1 MNVSHSAV
9 RRLGLPVVGFGLF
22 KALLDWTYSSA
33 LSTASGTLPFV
44 NDIRFSLV
52 ASLAILVVT
61 ACLFV
66 VSWKRPSL
74 MPRRTAYVC
83 MALLAGVNLLSGLG
97 LLGELPDAVGVA
109 LITGVYGLGSAVPNA
124 VWLALIAVLP
134 AGECLLVIAA
144 AYLLAG
150 LVSPIFAVLPGVVGC
165 LAACVAC
172 VASIVLLARMPGE
185 TPWDQD
191 AERELSTASVRPV
204 LVSVAGPLVVFLALE
219 MVMGLVLSFQAVDA
233 AVDAA
238 GDGSAAGAKTLATL
252 AAYICLIVLV
262 MRRRELPDI
271 RLLFERLFPFFAL
284 ALALLP
290 FTSSAYG
297 TLFSAVLVFLQGM
310 VGTSVL
316 FLLLQSSREHGVP
329 IVACVAGVSFVARA
343 SILAGLVV
351 GWTIGVAD
359 GVDATARVLMVAGA
373 AMYAMSL
380 VLVWSLKTRRSGGVS
395 GADAQA
401 EQGAGEAPGEAQGA
415 QVVQAADAVD
425 VVDRPASFE
434 ETAARLAREHS
445 LTAREEQVVTL
456 VACGRSAVY
465 IAGELGIAPET
476 VRSYLKSAYP
486 KLGVHSKQ
494 ELIDLF
500 VG

>member
-150 LVSPIFAVLPGVVGC
+150 LVSPIFAVLPGAVGC

-185 TPWDQD
+185 TPREQGV
-191 AERELSTASVRPV
+191 ERELSTASVRSV

-219 MVMGLVLSFQAVDA
+219 MVMGLVLSFQ

-329 IVACVAGVSFVARA
+329 IVACVAGVSFVTRA

-380 VLVWSLKTRRSGGVS
+380 VLVWSLKTRRSGGAS

-401 EQGAGEAPGEAQGA
+401 EQGAGEALGEVQGA
-415 QVVQAADAVD
+415 QVAQAAQTADAVD

-445 LTAREEQVVTL
+445 LTAREEQVVAL

>member
-66 VSWKRPSL
+66 VSWERPSL

-150 LVSPIFAVLPGVVGC
+150 LVSPIFAVLPGAVGC
-165 LAACVAC
+165 LVACVAC
-172 VASIVLLARMPGE
+172 VASIVLLARIPGE
-185 TPWDQD
+185 TPRGQD
-191 AERELSTASVRPV
+191 AEKELSTASVRPV

-219 MVMGLVLSFQAVDA
+219 MVMGLVLSFQ

-316 FLLLQSSREHGVP
+316 FLLLQSSRGHGVP

-395 GADAQA
+395 GVDTQA
-401 EQGAGEAPGEAQGA
+401 EQGAGEVSGEAQGVEGA
-415 QVVQAADAVD
+415 LAADAVD

-445 LTAREEQVVTL
+445 LTAREEQVVAL

>member
-134 AGECLLVIAA
+134 AGECLLVIAT

-150 LVSPIFAVLPGVVGC
+150 LVSPIFAVLPGAVGC

-185 TPWDQD
+185 TPREQG
-191 AERELSTASVRPV
+191 AEKELSTASVRPV
-204 LVSVAGPLVVFLALE
+204 LVSVAGPFVVFLALE
-219 MVMGLVLSFQAVDA
+219 MVMGLVLSFQ

-329 IVACVAGVSFVARA
+329 IVACVAGVSFVTRA

-380 VLVWSLKTRRSGGVS
+380 VLVWSLKTRRSGGAS

-401 EQGAGEAPGEAQGA
+401 EQGAGEALGETQGA
-415 QVVQAADAVD
+415 QIAQAAQAADAVD

-445 LTAREEQVVTL
+445 LTAREEQVVAL

>member
-9 RRLGLPVVGFGLF
+9 RRLGLPIVGFGLF

-61 ACLFV
+61 ACLFA

-124 VWLALIAVLP
+124 VWLALIAVSP

-185 TPWDQD
+185 TPRDQD
-191 AERELSTASVRPV
+191 AEKELSTASVRPV

-219 MVMGLVLSFQAVDA
+219 MVMGLVLSFQ

-395 GADAQA
+395 DVDVQA
-401 EQGAGEAPGEAQGA
+401 EQGAGEASGEYQGGEGA
-415 QVVQAADAVD
+415 PAADAVD
-425 VVDRPASFE
+425 VIDRPASFE
-434 ETAARLAREHS
+434 ETAARLAREHA

>member
-185 TPWDQD
+185 TPRDQD
-191 AERELSTASVRPV
+191 AEKELSTASVRPV
-204 LVSVAGPLVVFLALE
+204 LMPVAGPLVVFLALE
-219 MVMGLVLSFQAVDA
+219 MVMGLVMSFQ

-343 SILAGLVV
+343 SILAGLIV

-380 VLVWSLKTRRSGGVS
+380 VLVWSLKTRRSGGAS
-395 GADAQA
+395 GADVQA
-401 EQGAGEAPGEAQGA
+401 EQGAGEASGEAQGVEGA
-415 QVVQAADAVD
+415 LAADAID

-445 LTAREEQVVTL
+445 LTAREEQVVAL

>member
-150 LVSPIFAVLPGVVGC
+150 LVSPVFAVLPGAVGC

-185 TPWDQD
+185 TPREQG
-191 AERELSTASVRPV
+191 AERELSTASVRSV
-204 LVSVAGPLVVFLALE
+204 LMSVAGPLVVFLALE
-219 MVMGLVLSFQAVDA
+219 MVMGLVLSFQ

-329 IVACVAGVSFVARA
+329 IVACVAGVSFAARA
-343 SILAGLVV
+343 FILAGLVV
-351 GWTIGVAD
+351 GWSIGVVE

-380 VLVWSLKTRRSGGVS
+380 VLVWSLKTRRSGGAS
-395 GADAQA
+395 GVDVQT
-401 EQGAGEAPGEAQGA
+401 EHGVGEASGEAQMVEGG
-415 QVVQAADAVD
+415 QAVDAVD
-425 VVDRPASFE
+425 VADRPASFE

-445 LTAREEQVVTL
+445 LTAREEQVVAL

-500 VG
+500 MG

>member
-74 MPRRTAYVC
+74 MPRRAAYVC

-150 LVSPIFAVLPGVVGC
+150 LVSPIFAVLPGAVGC
-165 LAACVAC
+165 LVACVAC
-172 VASIVLLARMPGE
+172 VASIVLLAGMPGE
-185 TPWDQD
+185 APREQG
-191 AERELSTASVRPV
+191 AERELSTTSVRSV

-233 AVDAA
+233 A

-262 MRRRELPDI
+262 TRRRELPDI

-380 VLVWSLKTRRSGGVS
+380 VLVWSLKTRRSGGASAVDVQTEH
-395 GADAQA
+395 GT
-401 EQGAGEAPGEAQGA
+401 GEASGEAQMVEGG
-415 QVVQAADAVD
+415 QAVDAVD
-425 VVDRPASFE
+425 VADRPASFE

-445 LTAREEQVVTL
+445 LTAREEQVVAL

-500 VG
+500 MG

>member
-150 LVSPIFAVLPGVVGC
+150 LVSPIFAVLPGAVGC
-165 LAACVAC
+165 LVACVAC

-185 TPWDQD
+185 TPRGQND
-191 AERELSTASVRPV
+191 EKELSTASVRSV

-219 MVMGLVLSFQAVDA
+219 MVMGLVLSFQ

-329 IVACVAGVSFVARA
+329 IVACVAGVSFVTRA

-380 VLVWSLKTRRSGGVS
+380 VLVWSLKTRRSGGIS

-401 EQGAGEAPGEAQGA
+401 EQGAGEASGEAQGIEGG
-415 QVVQAADAVD
+415 QAVDAVD

-445 LTAREEQVVTL
+445 LTAREEQVVAL

>member
-9 RRLGLPVVGFGLF
+9 RRLGFPVVGFGLF

-165 LAACVAC
+165 LVACVAC
-172 VASIVLLARMPGE
+172 VTSIVLLARMPGE
-185 TPWDQD
+185 TPRGQD
-191 AERELSTASVRPV
+191 AEKELSTASVRPV

-219 MVMGLVLSFQAVDA
+219 MVMGLVMSFQ

-380 VLVWSLKTRRSGGVS
+380 VLVWSLKTRRSGGAS

-401 EQGAGEAPGEAQGA
+401 EQGAGEALGEAQGA
-415 QVVQAADAVD
+415 QVAQAAQTADAVD

-445 LTAREEQVVTL
+445 LTAREEQVVAL

>member
-1 MNVSHSAV
+1 MNVSHSTV
-9 RRLGLPVVGFGLF
+9 RRLGLPIVGFGLF

-150 LVSPIFAVLPGVVGC
+150 LVSPIFAVLPGAVGC
-165 LAACVAC
+165 LVACVAC

-185 TPWDQD
+185 TPRGQD
-191 AERELSTASVRPV
+191 AEKELSTASVRPV

-219 MVMGLVLSFQAVDA
+219 MVMGLVLSFQ

-380 VLVWSLKTRRSGGVS
+380 VLVWSLKTRRSGGAP

-401 EQGAGEAPGEAQGA
+401 EQGAGEALGEVQGA
-415 QVVQAADAVD
+415 QVAQAAQTADAVD

-445 LTAREEQVVTL
+445 LTAREEQVVAL

>member
-9 RRLGLPVVGFGLF
+9 RRLGFPVVGFGLF

-150 LVSPIFAVLPGVVGC
+150 LVSPIFTVLPGAVGC

-185 TPWDQD
+185 TPRDQND
-191 AERELSTASVRPV
+191 EKELSTASVRPV

-219 MVMGLVLSFQAVDA
+219 MVMGLVLSFQ

-329 IVACVAGVSFVARA
+329 IVACVAGVSFVTRA

-380 VLVWSLKTRRSGGVS
+380 VLVWSLKTRRSGGAS
-395 GADAQA
+395 SADAQA
-401 EQGAGEAPGEAQGA
+401 EQGAGEVLGEAQMAEGG
-415 QVVQAADAVD
+415 QAIDAVD
-425 VVDRPASFE
+425 VADRPASFE

-445 LTAREEQVVTL
+445 LTAREEQVVAL

>member
-150 LVSPIFAVLPGVVGC
+150 LVSPIFAVLPGAVGC

-185 TPWDQD
+185 TPRDQND
-191 AERELSTASVRPV
+191 EKELSTASVRPV

-219 MVMGLVLSFQAVDA
+219 MVMGLVLSFQ

-329 IVACVAGVSFVARA
+329 IVACVAGVSFVTRA

-380 VLVWSLKTRRSGGVS
+380 VLVWSLKTRRSGGAS
-395 GADAQA
+395 SADAQA
-401 EQGAGEAPGEAQGA
+401 EQGAGEVLGEAQMAEGG
-415 QVVQAADAVD
+415 QAIDAVD
-425 VVDRPASFE
+425 VADRPASFE

-445 LTAREEQVVTL
+445 LTAREEQVVAL

>member
-150 LVSPIFAVLPGVVGC
+150 LVSPIFAVLPGAVGC
-165 LAACVAC
+165 LVACVAC
-172 VASIVLLARMPGE
+172 VVSIVLLARMPGE
-185 TPWDQD
+185 TPREQG
-191 AERELSTASVRPV
+191 AEKELSTASVRPV

-219 MVMGLVLSFQAVDA
+219 MVMGLVLSFQ

-380 VLVWSLKTRRSGGVS
+380 VLVWSLKTRRSGGAS

-401 EQGAGEAPGEAQGA
+401 EQGVGEASGEAQGVEGA
-415 QVVQAADAVD
+415 PAADAVD

-445 LTAREEQVVTL
+445 LTAREEQVVAL

>member
-150 LVSPIFAVLPGVVGC
+150 LVSPIFAVLPGAVGC
-165 LAACVAC
+165 LVACVAC
-172 VASIVLLARMPGE
+172 VASIVLLARIPGE
-185 TPWDQD
+185 TPRGQD
-191 AERELSTASVRPV
+191 AEKELSTASVRPV

-219 MVMGLVLSFQAVDA
+219 MIMGLVLSFQ

-395 GADAQA
+395 GVDTQA
-401 EQGAGEAPGEAQGA
+401 EQGAGEVSGEAQGVEGA
-415 QVVQAADAVD
+415 LAADAVD

-445 LTAREEQVVTL
+445 LTAREEQVVAL

>member
-172 VASIVLLARMPGE
+172 VASIALLARMPGE
-185 TPWDQD
+185 TPRNQD
-191 AERELSTASVRPV
+191 AEKELSTASVRPV

-219 MVMGLVLSFQAVDA
+219 MVMGLVLSFQ

-329 IVACVAGVSFVARA
+329 IVACVAGVSFVTRA

-380 VLVWSLKTRRSGGVS
+380 VLVWSLKTRRSGGAS

-401 EQGAGEAPGEAQGA
+401 EQGAGEASGEAQG
-415 QVVQAADAVD
+415 VEGGQAVDAVD

-445 LTAREEQVVTL
+445 LTAREEQVVAL

>member
-109 LITGVYGLGSAVPNA
+109 LITGVYGLGSTVPNA

-165 LAACVAC
+165 LVACVAC
-172 VASIVLLARMPGE
+172 VISIVLLARMPGE
-185 TPWDQD
+185 APRDQG
-191 AERELSTASVRPV
+191 AERELSTASVRSV

-219 MVMGLVLSFQAVDA
+219 MVMGLVLSFQ

-329 IVACVAGVSFVARA
+329 IVACVAGVSFVTRA

-395 GADAQA
+395 GADTQA
-401 EQGAGEAPGEAQGA
+401 EQGMGEASGEAQG
-415 QVVQAADAVD
+415 VEGGQAVDAVD
-425 VVDRPASFE
+425 VVGRPASFE

-445 LTAREEQVVTL
+445 LTAREEQVVAL

>member
-1 MNVSHSAV
+1 M
-9 RRLGLPVVGFGLF
+9 
-22 KALLDWTYSSA
+22 
-33 LSTASGTLPFV
+33 
-44 NDIRFSLV
+44 
-52 ASLAILVVT
+52 
-61 ACLFV
+61 
-66 VSWKRPSL
+66 
-74 MPRRTAYVC
+74 
-83 MALLAGVNLLSGLG
+83 
-97 LLGELPDAVGVA
+97 
-109 LITGVYGLGSAVPNA
+109 
-124 VWLALIAVLP
+124 
-134 AGECLLVIAA
+134 
-144 AYLLAG
+144 
-150 LVSPIFAVLPGVVGC
+150 
-165 LAACVAC
+165 
-172 VASIVLLARMPGE
+172 
-185 TPWDQD
+185 
-191 AERELSTASVRPV
+191 
-204 LVSVAGPLVVFLALE
+204 SVAGPLVVFLALE
-219 MVMGLVLSFQAVDA
+219 MVMGLVLSFQ

-395 GADAQA
+395 DVDVQA
-401 EQGAGEAPGEAQGA
+401 EQGAGEASGETQGVEGA
-415 QVVQAADAVD
+415 PAADAVD

-445 LTAREEQVVTL
+445 LTAREEQVVAL

>member
-1 MNVSHSAV
+1 MNVSRSAV

-150 LVSPIFAVLPGVVGC
+150 LVSPIFAVLPGAAGC

-185 TPWDQD
+185 TPREQG
-191 AERELSTASVRPV
+191 AEKELSTASVRPV

-219 MVMGLVLSFQAVDA
+219 MVMGLVLSFQ

-329 IVACVAGVSFVARA
+329 IVACVAGVSFVTRA

-401 EQGAGEAPGEAQGA
+401 EHGAGEAPGEAQG
-415 QVVQAADAVD
+415 VEGGQAVDAVD

-445 LTAREEQVVTL
+445 LTAREEQVVAL

>member
-9 RRLGLPVVGFGLF
+9 RRLGLPIVGFGLF

-150 LVSPIFAVLPGVVGC
+150 LVSPIFAVLPGAVGC

-185 TPWDQD
+185 TPRGQD
-191 AERELSTASVRPV
+191 AEKELSTASVRPV

-219 MVMGLVLSFQAVDA
+219 MVMGLVLSFQ

-271 RLLFERLFPFFAL
+271 RLLFERLFPFFVL

-380 VLVWSLKTRRSGGVS
+380 VLVWSLKTRRSGGAS

-401 EQGAGEAPGEAQGA
+401 EQGAGEALGEVQGA
-415 QVVQAADAVD
+415 QVAQAAQTADAVD

-445 LTAREEQVVTL
+445 LTAREEQVVAL

-500 VG
+500 MG

>member
-185 TPWDQD
+185 TPRDQD
-191 AERELSTASVRPV
+191 AEKELSTASVRPV

-219 MVMGLVLSFQAVDA
+219 MVMGLVMSFQ

-262 MRRRELPDI
+262 IRRRELPDI

-395 GADAQA
+395 GVDTQA
-401 EQGAGEAPGEAQGA
+401 EQGAGEASGEAQGVEGA
-415 QVVQAADAVD
+415 PAADAVD
-425 VVDRPASFE
+425 VIDRPASFE

-445 LTAREEQVVTL
+445 LTAREEQVVAL

>member
-9 RRLGLPVVGFGLF
+9 RRLGFPVVGFGLF

-66 VSWKRPSL
+66 VSWKLPSL

-150 LVSPIFAVLPGVVGC
+150 LVSPIFAVLPGAVGC

-172 VASIVLLARMPGE
+172 VTSIVLLARMPGE
-185 TPWDQD
+185 TPRGQD
-191 AERELSTASVRPV
+191 AEKELSTASVRPV
-204 LVSVAGPLVVFLALE
+204 LVPVAGPLVVFLALE
-219 MVMGLVLSFQAVDA
+219 MVMGLVMSFQ

-380 VLVWSLKTRRSGGVS
+380 VLVWSLKTRRSGGAS

-401 EQGAGEAPGEAQGA
+401 EQGAGEALGEVQGA
-415 QVVQAADAVD
+415 QVAQAAQTADAVD

-445 LTAREEQVVTL
+445 LTAREEQVVAL

>member
-150 LVSPIFAVLPGVVGC
+150 LVSPIFAVLPGAVGC
-165 LAACVAC
+165 LVACVAC
-172 VASIVLLARMPGE
+172 VASIVLLARIPGE
-185 TPWDQD
+185 TPRGQD
-191 AERELSTASVRPV
+191 AEKELSTASVRPV

-219 MVMGLVLSFQAVDA
+219 MVMGLVLSFQ

-395 GADAQA
+395 GVDTQA
-401 EQGAGEAPGEAQGA
+401 EQGAGEVSGEAQGVEGA
-415 QVVQAADAVD
+415 LAADAVD

-445 LTAREEQVVTL
+445 LTAREEQVVAL

>member
-83 MALLAGVNLLSGLG
+83 MALLVGVNLLSGLG

-124 VWLALIAVLP
+124 VWLALVAVLP

-144 AYLLAG
+144 AYFLAG
-150 LVSPIFAVLPGVVGC
+150 LVSPVFAILPGVAGC

-185 TPWDQD
+185 APRGQG
-191 AERELSTASVRPV
+191 AERELSTASVRSV

-219 MVMGLVLSFQAVDA
+219 MVMGLVLSFQ

-380 VLVWSLKTRRSGGVS
+380 VLVWSLKTRRSGGASAVDVQTEH
-395 GADAQA
+395 GT
-401 EQGAGEAPGEAQGA
+401 GEASGEAQMVEGG
-415 QVVQAADAVD
+415 QAVDAVD
-425 VVDRPASFE
+425 VADRPASFE

-445 LTAREEQVVTL
+445 LTAREEQVVAL

-500 VG
+500 MG

>member
-185 TPWDQD
+185 TPRDQD
-191 AERELSTASVRPV
+191 AEKELSTASVRPV
-204 LVSVAGPLVVFLALE
+204 LVSAAGPLVVFLALE
-219 MVMGLVLSFQAVDA
+219 MVMGLVLSFQ

-262 MRRRELPDI
+262 IRRRELPDI

-395 GADAQA
+395 GVDTQA
-401 EQGAGEAPGEAQGA
+401 EQGAGEASGEAQGA
-415 QVVQAADAVD
+415 QIGQAAQAADAVD
-425 VVDRPASFE
+425 IVDRPAAFE

-445 LTAREEQVVTL
+445 LTAREEQVVAL

>member
-150 LVSPIFAVLPGVVGC
+150 LVSPIFAVLPGAVGC

-185 TPWDQD
+185 APRGQD
-191 AERELSTASVRPV
+191 AEKELSTASVRPV

-219 MVMGLVLSFQAVDA
+219 MVMGLVMSFQ

-262 MRRRELPDI
+262 IRRRELPDI

-380 VLVWSLKTRRSGGVS
+380 VLVWSLKTRRSGGTS
-395 GADAQA
+395 GADTQA
-401 EQGAGEAPGEAQGA
+401 EQGAGEASGEAQG
-415 QVVQAADAVD
+415 VEGGQAVDAVD
-425 VVDRPASFE
+425 VADRPASFE

-445 LTAREEQVVTL
+445 LTAREEQVVAL

>member
-1 MNVSHSAV
+1 MNVSHSTV
-9 RRLGLPVVGFGLF
+9 RRLGLPIVGFGLF

-109 LITGVYGLGSAVPNA
+109 LITGVYGLGSAGPNA

-150 LVSPIFAVLPGVVGC
+150 LVSPIFAVLPGAVGC

-185 TPWDQD
+185 TPRGQD
-191 AERELSTASVRPV
+191 AEKELSTASVRPV

-219 MVMGLVLSFQAVDA
+219 MVMGLVLSFQ

-329 IVACVAGVSFVARA
+329 IVACVAGVSFVTRA

-380 VLVWSLKTRRSGGVS
+380 VLVWSLKTRRSGGAS
-395 GADAQA
+395 GIDAQA
-401 EQGAGEAPGEAQGA
+401 EQGAGEALGEAQGA
-415 QVVQAADAVD
+415 QVAQAAQTADAVD

-445 LTAREEQVVTL
+445 LTAREEQVVAL

>member
-150 LVSPIFAVLPGVVGC
+150 LVSPIFAVLPGAVGC
-165 LAACVAC
+165 LVACVAC

-185 TPWDQD
+185 TPRDQND
-191 AERELSTASVRPV
+191 EKELSTASVRPV

-219 MVMGLVLSFQAVDA
+219 MVMGLVLSFQ

-290 FTSSAYG
+290 FTSNAYG

-329 IVACVAGVSFVARA
+329 IVACVAGVSFVTRA

-373 AMYAMSL
+373 AMYALSL

-401 EQGAGEAPGEAQGA
+401 EQVAGEASGEAQG
-415 QVVQAADAVD
+415 VEGTSAADAVD

-445 LTAREEQVVTL
+445 LTAREEQVVAL

>member
-9 RRLGLPVVGFGLF
+9 RRLGLPIVGFGLF

-150 LVSPIFAVLPGVVGC
+150 LVSPIFAVLPGAVGC

-172 VASIVLLARMPGE
+172 VASIVLLAGMPGE
-185 TPWDQD
+185 APREQG
-191 AERELSTASVRPV
+191 AERELSTTSVRSV

-233 AVDAA
+233 A

-262 MRRRELPDI
+262 TRRRELPDI

-380 VLVWSLKTRRSGGVS
+380 VLVWSLKTRRSGGASAVDVQTEH
-395 GADAQA
+395 GT
-401 EQGAGEAPGEAQGA
+401 GEASGEAQMVEGG
-415 QVVQAADAVD
+415 QAVDAVD
-425 VVDRPASFE
+425 VADRPASFE

-445 LTAREEQVVTL
+445 LTAREEQVVAL

-500 VG
+500 MG

>member
-134 AGECLLVIAA
+134 AGECLLVIAT

-150 LVSPIFAVLPGVVGC
+150 LVSPIFAVLPGAAGC

-185 TPWDQD
+185 TPRNQD
-191 AERELSTASVRPV
+191 AEKELSTASVRSV

-219 MVMGLVLSFQAVDA
+219 MVMGLVLSFQ

-329 IVACVAGVSFVARA
+329 IVACVAGVSFVTRA

-380 VLVWSLKTRRSGGVS
+380 VLVWSLKTRRSGGAS

-401 EQGAGEAPGEAQGA
+401 EQGAGEALGEAQGA
-415 QVVQAADAVD
+415 QVAQAAQTADAVD

-445 LTAREEQVVTL
+445 LTAREEQVVAL

>member
-150 LVSPIFAVLPGVVGC
+150 LVSPIFAVLPGAVGC
-165 LAACVAC
+165 LVACVAC

-185 TPWDQD
+185 TPRGQND
-191 AERELSTASVRPV
+191 EKELSTASVRPV

-219 MVMGLVLSFQAVDA
+219 MVMGLVLSFQ

-380 VLVWSLKTRRSGGVS
+380 VLVWSLKTRRSGGTF
-395 GADAQA
+395 GADVQA
-401 EQGAGEAPGEAQGA
+401 EQGVGEASGEAQG
-415 QVVQAADAVD
+415 VEGTSAADAVD

-445 LTAREEQVVTL
+445 LTAREEQVVVL

>member
-150 LVSPIFAVLPGVVGC
+150 LVSPIFAVLPGAVGC
-165 LAACVAC
+165 LVACVAC

-185 TPWDQD
+185 TPREQG
-191 AERELSTASVRPV
+191 AEKELSTASVRPV

-219 MVMGLVLSFQAVDA
+219 MVMGLVLSFQ

-329 IVACVAGVSFVARA
+329 IVACVAGVSFVTRA

-380 VLVWSLKTRRSGGVS
+380 VLVWSLKTRRSGSAS
-395 GADAQA
+395 GADVQA
-401 EQGAGEAPGEAQGA
+401 EQGAGEALGEAQMAEGG
-415 QVVQAADAVD
+415 QAIDAVD
-425 VVDRPASFE
+425 VADRPASFE

-445 LTAREEQVVTL
+445 LTAREEQVVAL

>member
-185 TPWDQD
+185 TPRDQD
-191 AERELSTASVRPV
+191 AEKELSTASVRPV

-233 AVDAA
+233 A

-262 MRRRELPDI
+262 IRRRELPDI

-329 IVACVAGVSFVARA
+329 IVACVAGVSFVTRS

-401 EQGAGEAPGEAQGA
+401 EQGAGEASGEAQMGEGG
-415 QVVQAADAVD
+415 QAVDAVD

-445 LTAREEQVVTL
+445 LTAREEQVVAL

>member
-1 MNVSHSAV
+1 MNVSHSTV

-150 LVSPIFAVLPGVVGC
+150 LVSPIFAVLPGAVGC

-185 TPWDQD
+185 TPRGQG
-191 AERELSTASVRPV
+191 AEKELSTASVRPV

-219 MVMGLVLSFQAVDA
+219 MVMGLVLSFQ

-329 IVACVAGVSFVARA
+329 IVACVAGVSFVTRA

-380 VLVWSLKTRRSGGVS
+380 VLVWSLKTRRSGGIS
-395 GADAQA
+395 CADTQA
-401 EQGAGEAPGEAQGA
+401 EQGAGEALGEVQGVEGA
-415 QVVQAADAVD
+415 PAADAVD

-445 LTAREEQVVTL
+445 LTAREEQVVAL

>member
-97 LLGELPDAVGVA
+97 LLGELPDAIGVA

-165 LAACVAC
+165 LVACVAC

-185 TPWDQD
+185 TPRGQD
-191 AERELSTASVRPV
+191 AEKELSTASVRPV

-219 MVMGLVLSFQAVDA
+219 MVMGLVLSFQ

-329 IVACVAGVSFVARA
+329 IVACVAGVSFVTRA

-401 EQGAGEAPGEAQGA
+401 EQGAGEASGEAQGA
-415 QVVQAADAVD
+415 QVAQVAQTADAVD

-445 LTAREEQVVTL
+445 LTAREEQVVAL

>member
-134 AGECLLVIAA
+134 AGECLLVIAT

-150 LVSPIFAVLPGVVGC
+150 LVSPIFAVLPGAVGC

-185 TPWDQD
+185 TPRNQD
-191 AERELSTASVRPV
+191 AEKELSTASVRSV

-219 MVMGLVLSFQAVDA
+219 MVMGLVLSFQ

-329 IVACVAGVSFVARA
+329 IVACVAGVSFVTRA

-401 EQGAGEAPGEAQGA
+401 EQGAGEASGEAQGVEGA
-415 QVVQAADAVD
+415 PAADAVD

-445 LTAREEQVVTL
+445 LTAREEQVVAL

>member
-150 LVSPIFAVLPGVVGC
+150 LVSPIFAVLPGAVGC
-165 LAACVAC
+165 LVACVAC

-185 TPWDQD
+185 APRDQD
-191 AERELSTASVRPV
+191 SEKELSTASVRPV

-219 MVMGLVLSFQAVDA
+219 MVMGLVLSFQ

-290 FTSSAYG
+290 FTSNAYG

-329 IVACVAGVSFVARA
+329 IVACVAGVSFVTRA

-373 AMYAMSL
+373 AMYALSL

-401 EQGAGEAPGEAQGA
+401 EQVAGEASGEAQG
-415 QVVQAADAVD
+415 VEGTSAADAVD

-445 LTAREEQVVTL
+445 LTAREEQVVAL

>member
-165 LAACVAC
+165 LVACVAC

-185 TPWDQD
+185 TPRGQD
-191 AERELSTASVRPV
+191 AEKELSAASVRPV

-219 MVMGLVLSFQAVDA
+219 MVMGLVLSFQ

-329 IVACVAGVSFVARA
+329 IVACVAGVSFVTRA

-380 VLVWSLKTRRSGGVS
+380 VLVWSLKTRRSGGIS

-401 EQGAGEAPGEAQGA
+401 EQGAGEALGEVQGA
-415 QVVQAADAVD
+415 QVAQAAQTADAVD

-445 LTAREEQVVTL
+445 LTAREEQVVAL